1 MTPRWMFFPT
11 SSASFVPSDV
21 SSLVGWYDPSDSSTV
36 TLSGSNVTEIANK
49 VYGGTSLTP
58 SSGNPT
64 VSSSAL
70 NNLDVLFYGTQGVGM
85 HTNAATYADLSM
97 SIMWLQDPES
107 TNGTGFT
114 GTKTNWVVSYTPGS
128 NSTTLARVNN
138 AAVSIP
144 IYVDGTAIPSGTTR
158 GGMYNLMS
166 NNTGWHIL
174 GFTGL
179 NMSNWTD
186 FDVLRYADN
195 PTSASGWKSLGEICI
210 FDESLSTSDRQK
222 MEGYYAWKYALTSN
236 LPASHPYKSSAP

>member
-1 MTPRWMFFPT
+1 MSPRWLFFK
-11 SSASFVPSDV
+11 SSSGSFVPSDI

-36 TLSGSNVTEIANK
+36 TLNGSDVTQIDNK
-49 VYGGTSLTP
+49 VYGGTALTR
-58 SSGNPT
+58 SSGNPKI
-64 VSSSAL
+64 SSSAL

-85 HTNAATYADLSM
+85 HTNAATYSDSSM

-114 GTKTNWVVSYTPGS
+114 GTYNNWVISYTPGS
-128 NSTTLARVNN
+128 TSTTLARVNGTP
-138 AAVSIP
+138 VSIP
-144 IYVDGTAIPSGTTR
+144 IYVDGTAIASGTTR

-179 NMSNWTD
+179 DMSNWSD
-186 FDVLRYADN
+186 FAVLRYAN
-195 PTSASGWKSLGEICI
+195 STSASGWKSIGEICI
-210 FDESLSTSDRQK
+210 FDEALSTSNREK

-236 LPASHPYKSSAP
+236 LPSSHPYKNSAP